1 MNEKFLIQT
10 NDLLLAGIFW
20 DSSDTRIFPALL
32 SSLACSTLKVA
43 AFFAPPGPNPDEAC
57 FFVPDTQMDL
67 LLRFCRRLRRQTGS
81 SIQVRVT
88 GKTLLEGNGWNTEKV
103 QKIFL
108 DDADS
113 RTLLYLG
120 KGAFV
125 ACCDEWD
132 TQAVLNALQREKS

>member
-10 NDLLLAGIFW
+10 DDLLLAGIFW

-67 LLRFCRRLRRQTGS
+67 LLRFCRRLRRAKQAGKREAAAKTAEKRENRPQFRTG
-81 SIQVRVT
+81 IAT
-88 GKTLLEGNGWNTEKV
+88 GFSAAAG
-103 QKIFL
+103 
-108 DDADS
+108 
-113 RTLLYLG
+113 
-120 KGAFV
+120 
-125 ACCDEWD
+125 
-132 TQAVLNALQREKS
+132 

>member
-10 NDLLLAGIFW
+10 DDLLLAGIFW

-81 SIQVRVT
+81 GD
-88 GKTLLEGNGWNTEKV
+88 GK
-103 QKIFL
+103 
-108 DDADS
+108 DS
-113 RTLLYLG
+113 FGGKRMEYRKGAENFFRRCRQQDITVSG
-120 KGAFV
+120 KGCF
-125 ACCDEWD
+125 CC
-132 TQAVLNALQREKS
+132 LL

>member
-10 NDLLLAGIFW
+10 DDLLLAGIFW

-88 GKTLLEGNGWNTEKV
+88 ERLFWREADGI
-103 QKIFL
+103 QKRCRKF
-108 DDADS
+108 
-113 RTLLYLG
+113 
-120 KGAFV
+120 F
-125 ACCDEWD
+125 
-132 TQAVLNALQREKS
+132 

>member
-1 MNEKFLIQT
+1 ME
-10 NDLLLAGIFW
+10 
-20 DSSDTRIFPALL
+20 
-32 SSLACSTLKVA
+32 
-43 AFFAPPGPNPDEAC
+43 
-57 FFVPDTQMDL
+57 
-67 LLRFCRRLRRQTGS
+67 GS
-81 SIQVRVT
+81 
-88 GKTLLEGNGWNTEKV
+88 GWNTEKV